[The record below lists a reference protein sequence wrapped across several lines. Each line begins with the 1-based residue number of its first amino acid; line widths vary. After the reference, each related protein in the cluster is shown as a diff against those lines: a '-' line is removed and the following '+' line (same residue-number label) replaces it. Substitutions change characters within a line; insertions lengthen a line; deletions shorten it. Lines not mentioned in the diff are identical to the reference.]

1 MQSKAPMQ
9 RARAPGRARQGLV
22 WVVSAVATLATSA
35 AGCRSSERDGSSKA
49 AAQVADFKS
58 RAAALAKP
66 LAQVRAAVPDPGQLA
81 EMSCPDDALRLKL
94 DGGYTRALLADFD
107 YLGWYHKVAQNPYQ
121 GPKERWNVLTAR
133 SLLSVAHPDSVDNR
147 KTAIDALYRLKGLR
161 AEHEYVA
168 VVRAT
173 QQRLP
178 RLDGAIP
185 CRSVSGVADGV

>member
-1 MQSKAPMQ
+1 
-9 RARAPGRARQGLV
+9 
-22 WVVSAVATLATSA
+22 
-35 AGCRSSERDGSSKA
+35 
-49 AAQVADFKS
+49 
-58 RAAALAKP
+58 
-66 LAQVRAAVPDPGQLA
+66 
-81 EMSCPDDALRLKL
+81 MSCPDDALRLKL

-147 KTAIDALYRLKGLR
+147 KTAIDALYRLQGLR

-178 RLDGAIP
+178 RLDGERFHA
-185 CRSVSGVADGV
+185 GVFQGWLMVFEVPAAKRLCQARVAAHSSTEIVGTERQARERVIWLDFQRHLRRELHAALARITRRMNLVVD